1 MPAWVGRRTVIGDLC
16 LALPM
21 REVIMLL
28 FAAVIVVGLTIYL
41 TIALIRP
48 ELFL

>member
-1 MPAWVGRRTVIGDLC
+1 MPAWVGRLTVSGDLR
-16 LALPM
+16 LTLPM

-28 FAAVIVVGLTIYL
+28 LAAVIVVGLAIYL

-48 ELFL
+48 ELFV

>member
-1 MPAWVGRRTVIGDLC
+1 MPDCAGRLTVIGDLHS
-16 LALPM
+16 ALPM

-28 FAAVIVVGLTIYL
+28 FAAVVVVGLTIYL